1 MTLNKS
7 KDHSPVRSNSDCA
20 ETAQFP
26 FQRVKIEAREIH
38 ILNRTGGIKARQD
51 IAQLGQM
58 LPRDGTGIIV
68 LIEALQSLVA
78 KGSNHEQV

>member
-1 MTLNKS
+1 
-7 KDHSPVRSNSDCA
+7 
-20 ETAQFP
+20 
-26 FQRVKIEAREIH
+26 
-38 ILNRTGGIKARQD
+38 
-51 IAQLGQM
+51 M